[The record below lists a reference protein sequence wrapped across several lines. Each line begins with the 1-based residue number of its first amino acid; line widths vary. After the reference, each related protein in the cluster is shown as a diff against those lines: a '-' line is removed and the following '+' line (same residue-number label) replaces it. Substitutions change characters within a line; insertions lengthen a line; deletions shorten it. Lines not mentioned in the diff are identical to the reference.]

1 MSTFSLPVDPLRAA
15 DLRLEP
21 AAGRWTLRWLGAAAN
36 HVEAWLSGCRVAA
49 GAEDDHAPPPVAALQ
64 QVHSASVTRV
74 MGPGLS
80 PACDAAV
87 TTTAGLM
94 LVVRVADCVPLFL
107 VSPRGI
113 GVAHAGW
120 RGTVAEIGRR
130 TVEELAALT
139 GDEPDAMQAF
149 IGPSIG
155 PCCFEVGAEVAEA
168 FPAAFR
174 LRPPPRW
181 LGARRGAATRE
192 HVDLWA
198 ANADQLLRAGLRPD
212 RVRQAGLCTRCHQH
226 LFHSYRGSGG
236 QPGRIECNLRRTP
249 PTE

>member
-1 MSTFSLPVDPLRAA
+1 MSTFSLPADPLRAA
-15 DLRLEP
+15 DLRLAP
-21 AAGRWTLRWLGAAAN
+21 VAGRWTLRWQGAADS
-36 HVEAWLSGCRVAA
+36 HVQAWLSGCRVTGGAA
-49 GAEDDHAPPPVAALQ
+49 DADPPAPVAALQ
-64 QVHSASVTRV
+64 QVHSATVTRV
-74 MGPGLS
+74 TGPGLS

-87 TTTAGLM
+87 TTSAGLT

-107 VSPRGI
+107 VSPGGL

-139 GDEPDAMQAF
+139 GDDPAAMRAF
-149 IGPSIG
+149 VGPSIG
-155 PCCFEVGAEVAEA
+155 PCCFEVGAEVAET

-174 LRPPPRW
+174 LPPPPRR
-181 LGARRGAATRE
+181 LGAHRGAATRE

-198 ANADQLLRAGLRPD
+198 ANVDQLLRAGLRPD
-212 RVRQAGLCTRCHQH
+212 RVRRADLCTRCHQH